1 MCENRF
7 LPGRKQSKVHPDN
20 IVEQIRER
28 FPDEVIGSG
37 SAHGQSWAVLKRDKL
52 QDICRFLKD
61 DPDVKM
67 DYLIDITAV
76 DWLPK
81 APRFEVVYNMHS
93 MKHGHRIRLKVPVED
108 DGDPWVPTVSGIW
121 RTACWHERE
130 TFDLF
135 GILFHGN
142 QDLRRILLPEDWEG
156 HPLRKDYPIEGPE
169 WSFTPWPE

>member
-1 MCENRF
+1 
-7 LPGRKQSKVHPDN
+7 LHPDN

-37 SAHGQSWAVLKRDKL
+37 SAYGQSWAVLKRDKL
-52 QDICRFLKD
+52 LDICRFLKD

-93 MKHGHRIRLKVPVED
+93 MKHGHRIRLKVPLED
-108 DGDPWVPTVSGIW
+108 EQDPWVPTVSGIW

-130 TFDLF
+130 TYDLF
-135 GILFHGN
+135 GILFNGN

-169 WSFTPWPE
+169 WTFTPWPE

>member
-1 MCENRF
+1 M
-7 LPGRKQSKVHPDN
+7 HPDN

-28 FPDEVIGSG
+28 FPDDVTGSG
-37 SAHGQSWAVLKRDKL
+37 SAYGQSWAVLKREKL

-108 DGDPWVPTVSGIW
+108 DQDPWVPTVSGIW

-169 WSFTPWPE
+169 WKFEPWPE

>member
-1 MCENRF
+1 M
-7 LPGRKQSKVHPDN
+7 HPDN

-28 FPDEVIGSG
+28 FPDETTGSG
-37 SAHGQSWAVLKRDKL
+37 SAYGQSWAVVKRDKL
-52 QDICRFLKD
+52 LDICRFLKD

-81 APRFEVVYNMHS
+81 SPRFEVVYNMHS

-130 TFDLF
+130 TYDLF
-135 GILFHGN
+135 GILFRGN